1 MQTRSRSRLEPE
13 EVPLQFNHERTRVPT
28 APIEPRDNSHEE
40 SLQRRITELEAQLRA
55 ATIQTLHGSRASRTI
70 SREDTA
76 GNELNSINILGYP
89 FLQDKQVQ
97 TKNCMKFR
105 NLGASGSDT

>member
-1 MQTRSRSRLEPE
+1 MQTRSRTRSEPE

-55 ATIQTLHGSRASRTI
+55 ATIQTLQLYWYSR
-70 SREDTA
+70 
-76 GNELNSINILGYP
+76 NFILVTN
-89 FLQDKQVQ
+89 F
-97 TKNCMKFR
+97 TFR
-105 NLGASGSDT
+105 